1 MTNHPERDPAP
12 HRSDPGARPGWTGD
26 AGGGGD
32 GWAAQER
39 TSPPGAEAVP
49 VRQRWSGWVRPT
61 PPEVVGLALMVLGS
75 IVASVLWWGQSVTGP
90 DGLEGVRA
98 VGAAVTSDGHAHG
111 PAPGVAPGPGGPST
125 PAPGG
130 PSTPAPGGPS
140 TPEPGGPLPRD
151 PGPVEV
157 TVHVSGAVT
166 RPGLVTLPSGGRVGD
181 AVVAAGGLA
190 RDADP
195 DRINL
200 ARALVDGEHVHL
212 PRVGEDVV
220 TLGGPPAPAGTPD
233 GAGNGGAGTAG
244 ATHDGL
250 LDLNRASATEL
261 EQLPGIGPARAAA
274 IVEYRELHGP
284 FAVPGDLRGVSG
296 IGEATFQRLAPLVVV
311 R

>member
-1 MTNHPERDPAP
+1 MTNHPERDPVT
-12 HRSDPGARPGWTGD
+12 HRRDPGAGTDRARDPMS
-26 AGGGGD
+26 GGGD
-32 GWAAQER
+32 GWAAEGR
-39 TSPPGAEAVP
+39 TSPAGAEAVP
-49 VRQRWSGWVRPT
+49 ARQRWSGWVRPT
-61 PPEVVGLALMVLGS
+61 PAEVVGLALMVLGS
-75 IVASVLWWGQSVTGP
+75 IVATLLWWGQSVSGP
-90 DGLEGVRA
+90 DGLDGARA
-98 VGAAVTSDGHAHG
+98 VGVAVTPDGHPHG
-111 PAPGVAPGPGGPST
+111 PAPGVELDPGVPVPSSPGGPM
-125 PAPGG
+125 PP
-130 PSTPAPGGPS
+130 
-140 TPEPGGPLPRD
+140 D
-151 PGPVEV
+151 PGPADVEV

-181 AVVAAGGLA
+181 AVVAAGGLT

-212 PRVGEDVV
+212 PRVGEAEGDV
-220 TLGGPPAPAGTPD
+220 GGPPAPVGTPD
-233 GAGNGGAGTAG
+233 GAGAGAAGTGGATP
-244 ATHDGL
+244 DGL

>member
-1 MTNHPERDPAP
+1 MTNHPERDPVT
-12 HRSDPGARPGWTGD
+12 HRSDPVAGAGWAGD
-26 AGGGGD
+26 PMGGGA
-32 GWAAQER
+32 GWAGEER
-39 TSPPGAEAVP
+39 TSLAGADAVP
-49 VRQRWSGWVRPT
+49 ARQRWSGWVRPT
-61 PPEVVGLALMVLGS
+61 PAEVVGLALMVLGS
-75 IVASVLWWGQSVTGP
+75 IVATVLWWGQSVTGP

-111 PAPGVAPGPGGPST
+111 PAPGVALDPGGPST
-125 PAPGG
+125 PD
-130 PSTPAPGGPS
+130 
-140 TPEPGGPLPRD
+140 PGGPLPRE
-151 PGPVEV
+151 PGPVDVEV

-181 AVVAAGGLA
+181 AVVAAGGLT

-212 PRVGEDVV
+212 PRVGEDSGSV
-220 TLGGPPAPAGTPD
+220 GGAPAPGGAPD
-233 GAGNGGAGTAG
+233 GAGAEGAATGGT
-244 ATHDGL
+244 TPDGL
-250 LDLNRASATEL
+250 IDLNRAGAAEL

-284 FAVPGDLRGVSG
+284 YAVPGDLRGVSG